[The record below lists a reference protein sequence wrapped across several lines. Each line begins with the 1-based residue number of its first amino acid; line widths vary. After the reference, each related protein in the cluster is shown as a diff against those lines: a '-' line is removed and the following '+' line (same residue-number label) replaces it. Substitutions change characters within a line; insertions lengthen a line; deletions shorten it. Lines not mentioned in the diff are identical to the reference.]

1 MAEVRFENLRKL
13 LKSMKEN
20 EWIIDTFWFKYKSE
34 NYVVILKVYNE
45 KERKPSDYA
54 KVKLEFI
61 RGNNVKD
68 SIHAYADFW
77 EIVEMSSLNFLISI
91 EAMLIV
97 TYLLIFRKFLQ
108 SLYLLRK

>member
-45 KERKPSDYA
+45 KERKPSD
-54 KVKLEFI
+54 
-61 RGNNVKD
+61 
-68 SIHAYADFW
+68 
-77 EIVEMSSLNFLISI
+77 FLISI

>member
-54 KVKLEFI
+54 KV
-61 RGNNVKD
+61 
-68 SIHAYADFW
+68 
-77 EIVEMSSLNFLISI
+77 
-91 EAMLIV
+91 
-97 TYLLIFRKFLQ
+97 
-108 SLYLLRK
+108 